1 MSTGTRNPLRA
12 PFPYFGGKSRIAS
25 VVWERFGDVPN
36 YVEPF
41 AGSLAVLLARPHEP
55 KVETVNDADGM
66 IANFWRALQAEP
78 EQVAHYADWPVNE
91 NDLHARHIWLVNRK
105 AGLTER
111 LEGDPDYYDAKIA
124 GWWVWGICCWI
135 GSGWCSGDGPWQSV
149 DGRLVNLVDAG
160 QGVHRKLVHLGNAGQ
175 GVNRKRVHL
184 GDAGV
189 GVNRKRVHLG
199 DAGVGVNRK
208 RVHLG
213 SAGQGVNRSLVHLGS
228 AGQGVNRKR
237 PLLTD
242 DGVGATRNSGGIYE
256 WMRALAERLRR
267 VRVCCGDWSRVCGP
281 SPTFKHG
288 LTGVFLDPPY
298 GEGRAEALYATD
310 SLTVAEDVRRWAIE
324 NGDNP
329 LLRIALCGYDD
340 VKMPAGWEMV
350 RWSAQGGYGHQGHG
364 RGAENRHREVV
375 WFSPHC
381 IKPDGPRQEVLSL

>member
-1 MSTGTRNPLRA
+1 M
-12 PFPYFGGKSRIAS
+12 
-25 VVWERFGDVPN
+25 PN

-111 LEGDPDYYDAKIA
+111 LEGDPDYYDAKVA

-135 GSGWCSGDGPWQSV
+135 GGGFCSGEGPWQSV
-149 DGRLVNLVDAG
+149 DGRLVNLGDAG
-160 QGVHRKLVHLGNAGQ
+160 RGVQRCRVHLGTAGQ
-175 GVNRKRVHL
+175 GVNRQLVNLRNAGMGVHRRRVVLNHQ
-184 GDAGV
+184 
-189 GVNRKRVHLG
+189 
-199 DAGVGVNRK
+199 
-208 RVHLG
+208 
-213 SAGQGVNRSLVHLGS
+213 GQGIHAVR
-228 AGQGVNRKR
+228 VNRKR

-281 SPTFKHG
+281 TPTHIHG
-288 LTGVFLDPPY
+288 LTAVFLDPPY
-298 GEGRAEALYATD
+298 GEGRKEGIYAED
-310 SLTVAEDVRRWAIE
+310 SFTVAEDVRRWAIE
-324 NGDNP
+324 NGDNS

-340 VKMPAGWEMV
+340 VEMPDGWEMV
-350 RWSAQGGYGHQGHG
+350 RWSAGGGYGCQGKG

-381 IKPDGPRQEVLSL
+381 IQPDGPRQEVLPL

>member
-1 MSTGTRNPLRA
+1 M
-12 PFPYFGGKSRIAS
+12 
-25 VVWERFGDVPN
+25 VWERLGDVPN

-55 KVETVNDADGM
+55 KVETVNDADGF
-66 IANFWRALQAEP
+66 IANFWRAVTADP
-78 EQVAHYADWPVNE
+78 DAVAHYADWPVNE

-105 AGLTER
+105 ADLTAR
-111 LEGDPDYYDAKIA
+111 LEGDPDYYDAKVA

-135 GSGWCSGDGPWQSV
+135 GSGWCSGEGPWRSV
-149 DGRLVNLVDAG
+149 DG
-160 QGVHRKLVHLGNAGQ
+160 KLVHLGSAGQ

-184 GDAGV
+184 G
-189 GVNRKRVHLG
+189 R
-199 DAGVGVNRK
+199 
-208 RVHLG
+208 
-213 SAGQGVNRSLVHLGS
+213 AGQGVNRQRVYLRS
-228 AGQGVNRKR
+228 AGMGVNRKR

-256 WMRALAERLRR
+256 WMRALAERLRW

-281 SPTFKHG
+281 TPTFKHG

-310 SLTVAEDVRRWAIE
+310 SLTVAEDVRRWAIK

-340 VKMPAGWEMV
+340 VEMPVGWEMV
-350 RWSAQGGYGHQGHG
+350 RWSAHGGYGRQGHG

-375 WFSPHC
+375 WFSPAC
-381 IKPDGPRQEVLSL
+381 IKLDGPRQEVLPL

>member
-1 MSTGTRNPLRA
+1 MSIGTREPLKA
-12 PFPYFGGKSRIAS
+12 PFPYFGGKSRIAP
-25 VVWERFGDVPN
+25 VVWERLGDVPN

-66 IANFWRALQAEP
+66 IANFWRAVTADP
-78 EQVAHYADWPVNE
+78 DAVAHYADWPVNE

-135 GSGWCSGDGPWQSV
+135 GSGWCSGEGPWRSV
-149 DGRLVNLVDAG
+149 DGNLVHLGGAG
-160 QGVHRKLVHLGNAGQ
+160 QGVKRKLVHLGDAGR
-175 GVNRKRVHL
+175 GVNRQLVNLRN
-184 GDAGV
+184 AGM
-189 GVNRKRVHLG
+189 
-199 DAGVGVNRK
+199 
-208 RVHLG
+208 
-213 SAGQGVNRSLVHLGS
+213 
-228 AGQGVNRKR
+228 GVNRKR

-242 DGVGATRNSGGIYE
+242 DGVGASRNSGGIYE

-267 VRVCCGDWSRVCGP
+267 VRVCCGDWLRVCGP
-281 SPTFKHG
+281 APTYIHG
-288 LTGVFLDPPY
+288 LTAVFLDPPY
-298 GEGRAEALYATD
+298 GEGRAEGIYAVD
-310 SLTVAEDVRRWAIE
+310 SFTVAGDVRRWAIE

-340 VKMPAGWEMV
+340 VEMPDGWEMV
-350 RWSAQGGYGHQGHG
+350 RWSAHGGYGHLGHG

-381 IKPDGPRQEVLSL
+381 IKPNGPRQEVLPL